1 MMAVARRFVGRSNS
15 DGEAGETLA
24 EVLVAVV
31 ILSIA
36 ITALVGGLLTGVLSS
51 EQHRRAATADTVVRS
66 YAESL
71 QVAVSQRPQSAWC
84 SSTPYAV
91 GYTPPAGYSLSQTPG
106 QCPAGPAAPQF
117 QRVTITASPTNTA
130 TTDPNGQKLYTAAE
144 TLTVVVRQP

>member
-1 MMAVARRFVGRSNS
+1 
-15 DGEAGETLA
+15 
-24 EVLVAVV
+24 LVAVV

-71 QVAVSQRPQSAWC
+71 QVAVSQRPQSTWC
-84 SSTPYAV
+84 SSTPYTV
-91 GYTPPAGYSLSQTPG
+91 VYTKPSGYNVSQTPG
-106 QCPAGPAAPQF
+106 PCPAGPPAPQF
-117 QRVTITASPTNTA
+117 QAVTITAFPTGTA
-130 TTDPNGQKLYTAAE
+130 TTDGNGQKLYTAAE